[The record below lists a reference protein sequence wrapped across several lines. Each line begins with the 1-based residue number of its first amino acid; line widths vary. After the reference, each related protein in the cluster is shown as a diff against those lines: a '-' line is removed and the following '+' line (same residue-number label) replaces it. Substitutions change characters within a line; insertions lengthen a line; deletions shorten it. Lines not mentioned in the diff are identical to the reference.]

1 MGVRE
6 RSEPES
12 HLAIEGHHASLRD
25 ARVRGVQCEMAC
37 CPSRIFV
44 LRIPVDLSHDL
55 QQASRLRYIDISIFG

>member
-1 MGVRE
+1 MPAFAMPACVGCRT
-6 RSEPES
+6 
-12 HLAIEGHHASLRD
+12 
-25 ARVRGVQCEMAC
+25 CEMAC

>member
-25 ARVRGVQCEMAC
+25 ARVRGVQD
-37 CPSRIFV
+37 
-44 LRIPVDLSHDL
+44 LRDGLLSFPNIRTPHP
-55 QQASRLRYIDISIFG
+55 G